1 MKLDF
6 KRALI
11 IAVAVLFALEVTTI
25 CYPNITIAFAVLM
38 FALAFAAYL
47 YSSISLSMFIDRQ
60 YPDQF
65 SGYKGGSSFLG
76 VSIITPNI
84 MEELKKE
91 HEDKDLLNRIRLY
104 KTSLTIVLLSFLNFV
119 LLSLSMVIR

>member
-6 KRALI
+6 ERALI
-11 IAVAVLFALEVTTI
+11 IAAAVLFALEVTTI
-25 CYPNITIAFAVLM
+25 CYPNITIAFAVLI

-47 YSSISLSMFIDRQ
+47 YSSISLGLYIDRQ

-65 SGYKGGSSFLG
+65 SGYKGGNSFLG

-104 KTSLTIVLLSFLNFV
+104 RTSLTLVFLGFINFA